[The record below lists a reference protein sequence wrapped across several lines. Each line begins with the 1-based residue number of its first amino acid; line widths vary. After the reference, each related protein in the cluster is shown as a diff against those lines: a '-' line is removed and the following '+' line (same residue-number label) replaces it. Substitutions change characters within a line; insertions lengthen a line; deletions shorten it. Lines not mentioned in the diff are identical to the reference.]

1 MPARFRSRVGWLA
14 TALAGVQY
22 VALMAANTAFSAPS
36 PTPSATAT
44 AAAKNCTG
52 LVGPGKTICEQ
63 GTGGSTGGIVPDSID
78 PLQSLAND
86 CATAAAWVIKK
97 LSVGINATTNVD
109 FTNPSFLRTYAV
121 VFGASTFLT
130 LILWLLAVAKR
141 AARGVP
147 LHQAIGEAVGF
158 LWLTVIASAFTPL
171 ILYTIVSATDG
182 ITTAIA
188 SGTKTDTA
196 DYLGSFA
203 SALTSGNI
211 GGGPII
217 LVMVSLVAIL
227 AAAILWIE
235 MLIRAAMLYVGALL
249 GTAVYAG
256 LVDKQ
261 LWKHVRRW
269 AGVMVAVDLIKPV
282 IVIVLGL
289 AGAIANNAGANDAF
303 STVLSG
309 VAILILSI
317 FTSSAIYRFVP
328 GFGDEMVAMRRARAS
343 AVSAGSAVVNGP
355 ANFMKQGIST
365 HAGRGADSGG
375 SGGASGGQGGGN
387 SGAASAG
394 AGIAAHASRASAP
407 PPPAPPVQP
416 SGGSGRA
423 AAPVNS
429 GNSSTTAQGGRS

>member
-1 MPARFRSRVGWLA
+1 MPGKQRLA
-14 TALAGVQY
+14 TLVGT
-22 VALMAANTAFSAPS
+22 LTAAQLSLLLLVNSAQAAPS
-36 PTPSATAT
+36 PTATPSAP
-44 AAAKNCTG
+44 NCSG
-52 LVGPGKTICEQ
+52 LVGLGKSLCEQ
-63 GTGGSTGGIVPDSID
+63 GTTGGSNPVSTVTNSID
-78 PLQSLAND
+78 PLQSLASA

-97 LSVGINATTNVD
+97 LSAGINATTNVD

-147 LHQAIGEAVGF
+147 LHQAVGEAVGF

-171 ILYTIVSATDG
+171 ILYTVVSATDG

-203 SALTSGNI
+203 NALTSGNI

-217 LVMVSLVAIL
+217 LVLVSLVAIL

-269 AGVMVAVDLIKPV
+269 AGLMVAVDLIKPV

-289 AGAIANNAGANDAF
+289 AGAIASNAGADDAF

-317 FTSSAIYRFVP
+317 FASSAIYRFVP
-328 GFGDEMVAMRRARAS
+328 GFGDEMVAMRRQRAS

-365 HAGRGADSGG
+365 HAGRGGESGAGGG
-375 SGGASGGQGGGN
+375 SGSSSSGGN
-387 SGAASAG
+387 SGSASAG
-394 AGIAAHASRASAP
+394 AGIAAHATRTA
-407 PPPAPPVQP
+407 PAPPAQS
-416 SGGSGRA
+416 SGGTK
-423 AAPVNS
+423 APAPASS
-429 GNSSTTAQGGRS
+429 GNSSSTSAQGGRS

>member
-1 MPARFRSRVGWLA
+1 MPARFLSRVGWIA
-14 TALAGVQY
+14 AALAGLQY
-22 VALMAANTAFSAPS
+22 VALMAANAVFATPS
-36 PTPSATAT
+36 PSASATAT
-44 AAAKNCTG
+44 NCSG
-52 LVGPGKTICEQ
+52 LVGPGKAICEQ
-63 GTGGSTGGIVPDSID
+63 GTTNGSSGGSILPTSID
-78 PLQSLAND
+78 PLQSLASA
-86 CATAAAWVIKK
+86 CATAAAWVIRK
-97 LSVGINATTNVD
+97 LSAGINATTTVD
-109 FTNPSFLRTYAV
+109 FTNASFLRTYAV

-147 LHQAIGEAVGF
+147 LYQAVGEAVGF

-182 ITTAIA
+182 ITTGIA
-188 SGTKTDTA
+188 SGTKTDTTN
-196 DYLGSFA
+196 YLGSFA
-203 SALTSGNI
+203 NALTSGNI

-217 LVMVSLVAIL
+217 LVLVSLVAIL
-227 AAAILWIE
+227 AAAVLWIE

-282 IVIVLGL
+282 IVIILGL
-289 AGAIANNAGANDAF
+289 AGAIASNAGANDAF

-317 FTSSAIYRFVP
+317 FASSTIYRFVP

-365 HAGRGADSGG
+365 HAGRGADGG
-375 SGGASGGQGGGN
+375 SGGGSGGQGGGN
-387 SGAASAG
+387 SGSASAG
-394 AGIAAHASRASAP
+394 AGIAAHAARPSAAP
-407 PPPAPPVQP
+407 PAQSSGGGKTVPPVT
-416 SGGSGRA
+416 
-423 AAPVNS
+423 S
-429 GNSSTTAQGGRS
+429 GNSSTTSAQGGRS

>member
-1 MPARFRSRVGWLA
+1 MPVDLRRVGVLGSMIASVQLLA
-14 TALAGVQY
+14 VSVASTALA
-22 VALMAANTAFSAPS
+22 APS
-36 PTPSATAT
+36 PSPSPSATS
-44 AAAKNCTG
+44 KCIS
-52 LVGPGKTICEQ
+52 LPGPGSSSFCNPS
-63 GTGGSTGGIVPDSID
+63 GNPVTGVTGSID
-78 PLQSLAND
+78 PLQSLASA
-86 CATAAAWVIKK
+86 CATAAAWVIRK
-97 LSVGINATTNVD
+97 LSDGINATTTVD
-109 FTNPSFLRTYAV
+109 FTNASFLRTYAV

-171 ILYTIVSATDG
+171 ILYTVVSATDG

-188 SGTKTDTA
+188 SGTKTNTA

-203 SALTSGNI
+203 NALTGGNI

-217 LVMVSLVAIL
+217 LVLVSLVAIL

-289 AGAIANNAGANDAF
+289 AGAIASNAGASDAF

-309 VAILILSI
+309 VAILVLSI
-317 FTSSAIYRFVP
+317 FASSAIYRFVP

-375 SGGASGGQGGGN
+375 SGGGQGGGGN
-387 SGAASAG
+387 SGSASAG
-394 AGIAAHASRASAP
+394 AGIAAHGSRPSSV
-407 PPPAPPVQP
+407 PPPAPPAQP
-416 SGGSGRA
+416 SGSGGRS
-423 AAPVNS
+423 AAPVISGNS
-429 GNSSTTAQGGRS
+429 GNSSNTSAQGGRS

>member
-1 MPARFRSRVGWLA
+1 M
-14 TALAGVQY
+14 
-22 VALMAANTAFSAPS
+22 
-36 PTPSATAT
+36 
-44 AAAKNCTG
+44 
-52 LVGPGKTICEQ
+52 
-63 GTGGSTGGIVPDSID
+63 D
-78 PLQSLAND
+78 PLQSLASA
-86 CATAAAWVIKK
+86 CATAAAWVIRK
-97 LSVGINATTNVD
+97 LSAGINATTNVN
-109 FTNPSFLRTYAV
+109 FTDPSFLRTYAV

-147 LHQAIGEAVGF
+147 FHQAIGEAIGF

-171 ILYTIVSATDG
+171 ILYTVVSATDG
-182 ITTAIA
+182 ITAAIA
-188 SGTKTDTA
+188 SGTKTDTTS
-196 DYLGSFA
+196 YLGSFA
-203 SALTSGNI
+203 SALTGGNL

-217 LVMVSLVAIL
+217 LVLVSLVAIL
-227 AAAILWIE
+227 AAAVLWIE

-289 AGAIANNAGANDAF
+289 AGAIASNAGANDAF
-303 STVLSG
+303 STVMSG

-317 FTSSAIYRFVP
+317 FASSAIYRFVP
-328 GFGDEMVAMRRARAS
+328 GFGDEMAAMRRQRSS
-343 AVSAGSAVVNGP
+343 AVSAGAAVLNGP

-365 HAGRGADSGG
+365 HAGRGGDSPGGG
-375 SGGASGGQGGGN
+375 SGGSGGGN

-394 AGIAAHASRASAP
+394 AGIAAHAARTAP
-407 PPPAPPVQP
+407 APPAPPVQS
-416 SGGSGRA
+416 SGGSK
-423 AAPVNS
+423 APAPAGS
-429 GNSSTTAQGGRS
+429 GNSSSTSAQGGRS